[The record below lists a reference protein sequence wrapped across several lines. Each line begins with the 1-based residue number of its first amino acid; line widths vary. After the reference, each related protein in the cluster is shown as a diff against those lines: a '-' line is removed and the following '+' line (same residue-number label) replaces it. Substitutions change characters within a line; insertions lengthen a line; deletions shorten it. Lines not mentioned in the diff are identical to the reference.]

1 MNTGFKCLLQ
11 KIGYIIR
18 VLTGPMEQW
27 TPHPPQ
33 GVLSRYS
40 QMKVVLKEDLASILF
55 TSISVVRESP
65 ESTITIFPS
74 FLEKVQM

>member
-1 MNTGFKCLLQ
+1 MPFAENLLQ
-11 KIGYIIR
+11 NQSFDWPDG
-18 VLTGPMEQW
+18 T
-27 TPHPPQ
+27 PPQ

-40 QMKVVLKEDLASILF
+40 QMLKEDLARILF

>member
-1 MNTGFKCLLQ
+1 MPFAENLLQ
-11 KIGYIIR
+11 NQSFDWPDG
-18 VLTGPMEQW
+18 T
-27 TPHPPQ
+27 PPQ

-40 QMKVVLKEDLASILF
+40 QMTVVLKENLARILF

>member
-1 MNTGFKCLLQ
+1 
-11 KIGYIIR
+11 
-18 VLTGPMEQW
+18 MEQW
-27 TPHPPQ
+27 NPPQ

-40 QMKVVLKEDLASILF
+40 QMTVVLKEDLARILF